1 MGASLLPGTARPQL
15 TSAVALAPGR
25 CRAKQALVNQHQTG
39 LLLSQ
44 IALAATEAA
53 ALASAKWRG
62 LGNKNDADQAAVDAM
77 RKAFEHA
84 RFSGIVVIGEGEID
98 EAPMLYIGEKVG
110 AGGMEVDIAVD
121 PLEGTKLCANDAPN
135 AMTVVALAPKGGLLH
150 APDMYMD
157 KIAIGPGYPPGII
170 DLDLSP
176 TENLTRLAKAKGA
189 PVSDICACLL
199 DRERHAAIIAEL
211 RAAGAK
217 IRLIP
222 DGDVA
227 GVFWTT
233 ETERSGVDIYF
244 GSGGAPEGV
253 LAAAAIR
260 CAGGQMQGRL
270 LPENEAEIAR
280 ARSMGHADVSK
291 KLTLDDMV
299 RHDVV
304 FAASGVT
311 SGSMFDGVLFNADG
325 ARVESLVWDS
335 FNQRKARVSSLY
347 STNR

>member
-1 MGASLLPGTARPQL
+1 MFGLVAIPTLRMAPQI
-15 TSAVALAPGR
+15 
-25 CRAKQALVNQHQTG
+25 AKQAPVNPNQTG

-62 LGNKNDADQAAVDAM
+62 LGQKNDADQAAVDAM

-84 RFSGIVVIGEGEID
+84 QFSGTVVIGEGEID

-110 AGGMEVDIAVD
+110 AGGLEVDIAVD

-135 AMTVVALAPKGGLLH
+135 AMTVVALAPRSGLLH

-157 KIAIGPGYPPGII
+157 KLAIGPGYPAGLI
-170 DLDLSP
+170 DLDVSP
-176 TENLTRLAKAKGA
+176 TENVTRLAKAKGV
-189 PVSDICACLL
+189 PVSAIRACLL
-199 DRERHAAIIAEL
+199 DRDRHATIIGEL
-211 RAAGAK
+211 RKAGCA

-233 ETERSGVDIYF
+233 ESERSGVDIYF

-270 LPENEAEIAR
+270 LPENEAEAAR
-280 ARSMGHADVSK
+280 ARAMGHADVSK

-299 RHDVV
+299 KGDVV

-311 SGSMFDGVLFNADG
+311 SGSMFEGVLFEGSG
-325 ARVESLVWDS
+325 ARVDSLVWDS
-335 FNQRKARVSSLY
+335 FNARKARVSSLCPT
-347 STNR
+347 SR

>member
-1 MGASLLPGTARPQL
+1 MIL
-15 TSAVALAPGR
+15 T
-25 CRAKQALVNQHQTG
+25 
-39 LLLSQ
+39 Q
-44 IALAATEAA
+44 IALHATEVAA
-53 ALASAKWRG
+53 IASARLRG
-62 LGNKNDADQAAVDAM
+62 LGKKNDADQAAVDAM
-77 RKAFEHA
+77 RKSFNDAPFDG
-84 RFSGIVVIGEGEID
+84 RVVIGEGEID

-110 AGGMEVDIAVD
+110 AGGIEIDIAVD

-135 AMTVVALAPKGGLLH
+135 SMTVVALAPRGGLLH

-157 KIAIGPGYPPGII
+157 KIAIGPGYPAGLV

-176 TENLTRLAKAKGA
+176 TENVNRLAKAKGV
-189 PVSDICACLL
+189 PVSAIRACLL
-199 DRERHAAIIAEL
+199 DRDRHAKIIEEL
-211 RAAGAK
+211 RKAGAG

-270 LPENEAEIAR
+270 LPENEKEAERVR
-280 ARSMGHADVSK
+280 AMGQADVSK
-291 KLTLDDMV
+291 KLLLDDLV
-299 RHDVV
+299 PGDVV

-311 SGSMFDGVLFNADG
+311 DGSMFEGVRFEKG
-325 ARVESLVWDS
+325 MARVESIVWDS
-335 FNQRKARVSSLY
+335 FTGRKTRVRSVWPSAQ
-347 STNR
+347 S

>member
-1 MGASLLPGTARPQL
+1 MNKYTTGMIL
-15 TSAVALAPGR
+15 T
-25 CRAKQALVNQHQTG
+25 
-39 LLLSQ
+39 Q
-44 IALAATEAA
+44 IALHATETAA
-53 ALASAKWRG
+53 IASARLRG
-62 LGNKNDADQAAVDAM
+62 FGRKNDADQAAVDAM
-77 RKAFEHA
+77 RKSFQDAP
-84 RFSGIVVIGEGEID
+84 FSGRVVIGEGEID
-98 EAPMLYIGEKVG
+98 EAPMLYIGEEVG
-110 AGGMEVDIAVD
+110 AGGMKIDIAVD

-135 AMTVVALAPKGGLLH
+135 AMTVVALAPEGGLLH

-157 KIAIGPGYPPGII
+157 KIAIGPGYPQGLV

-176 TENLTRLAKAKGA
+176 TENVTRLAKAKGVA
-189 PVSDICACLL
+189 VSEIRACLL
-199 DRERHAAIIAEL
+199 DRDRHARIVEEL
-211 RAAGAK
+211 RRAGAG

-270 LPENEAEIAR
+270 LPENEQEAAR
-280 ARSMGHADVSK
+280 ARAMGHSDVLK
-291 KLTLDDMV
+291 KLSLDDMV
-299 RHDVV
+299 PGDVV

-311 SGSMFDGVLFNADG
+311 DGSMFEGVRFEATG
-325 ARVESLVWDS
+325 ARVESIVWDS
-335 FNQRKARVSSLY
+335 FTGRKGRVHSFWP
-347 STNR
+347 

>member
-1 MGASLLPGTARPQL
+1 M
-15 TSAVALAPGR
+15 
-25 CRAKQALVNQHQTG
+25 NQTG

-53 ALASAKWRG
+53 AIASARWRG

-77 RKAFEHA
+77 RKAFA
-84 RFSGIVVIGEGEID
+84 DAPFSGTVVIGEGEID
-98 EAPMLYIGEKVG
+98 EAPMLYIGEQVG
-110 AGGMEVDIAVD
+110 AGGFKADIAVD

-135 AMTVVALAPKGGLLH
+135 AMTVVALAPAGGLLH

-157 KIAIGPGYPPGII
+157 KIAIGPSYPAGLI
-170 DLDLSP
+170 DLDFSP
-176 TENLTRLAKAKGA
+176 TENITRLAKAKGVPLSA
-189 PVSDICACLL
+189 LRACLL
-199 DRERHAAIIAEL
+199 ERDRHAGIVAEL
-211 RAAGAK
+211 RAAGVG

-233 ETERSGVDIYF
+233 ETERSGIDIYF

-270 LPENEAEIAR
+270 LPENETEAAR
-280 ARSMGHADVSK
+280 ARAMGHGDVAK
-291 KLTLDDMV
+291 KLTLDDLV
-299 RHDVV
+299 KGEVV

-311 SGSMFDGVLFNADG
+311 DGSMFGGVRFDNTG
-325 ARVESLVWDS
+325 AEVESLLWDS
-335 FNQRKARVSSLY
+335 FNRRRARVRSHWP
-347 STNR
+347 

>member
-1 MGASLLPGTARPQL
+1 VSKHA
-15 TSAVALAPGR
+15 
-25 CRAKQALVNQHQTG
+25 TG

-44 IALAATEAA
+44 IAVAATEAA
-53 ALASAKWRG
+53 AIACARLRG
-62 LGNKNDADQAAVDAM
+62 FGRKNDADQAAVDAM
-77 RKAFEHA
+77 RTSFQTAP
-84 RFSGIVVIGEGEID
+84 FSGKVVIGEGEID
-98 EAPMLYIGEKVG
+98 EAPMLYIGEEVG
-110 AGGMEVDIAVD
+110 AGGIKVDIAVD

-135 AMTVVALAPKGGLLH
+135 AMTVVALSLEGGLLH

-157 KIAIGPGYPPGII
+157 KIAIGPGYAPGLI

-176 TENLTRLAKAKGA
+176 AENVTRLAKAKGV
-189 PVSDICACLL
+189 PVSDIRACLL
-199 DRERHAAIIAEL
+199 DRDRHAKIIDEL
-211 RAAGAK
+211 RSLGAS

-233 ETERSGVDIYF
+233 ETTRSGIDIYF

-270 LPENEAEIAR
+270 LPETEQETAR
-280 ARSMGHADVSK
+280 ARAMGHADVSK

-299 RHDVV
+299 PGDVV

-311 SGSMFDGVLFNADG
+311 DGSMFEGVRFEAGG
-325 ARVESLVWDS
+325 AHVDTLVWDS
-335 FNQRKARVSSLY
+335 FSGRRSRVRSVWPY
-347 STNR
+347 A

>member
-1 MGASLLPGTARPQL
+1 MNA
-15 TSAVALAPGR
+15 
-25 CRAKQALVNQHQTG
+25 QTG

-53 ALASAKWRG
+53 AIASARWRG
-62 LGNKNDADQAAVDAM
+62 LGKKNDADQAAVDAM
-77 RKAFEHA
+77 RKSFEHA
-84 RFSGIVVIGEGEID
+84 PFSGTVVIGEGEID

-110 AGGMEVDIAVD
+110 AGGIAVDIAVD

-135 AMTVVALAPKGGLLH
+135 AMTVVALAPAGGLLH

-157 KIAIGPGYPPGII
+157 KIAIGAGYPAGLV

-176 TENLTRLAKAKGA
+176 TENVTRLAKAKGVA
-189 PVSDICACLL
+189 LSELRACLL
-199 DRERHAAIIAEL
+199 DRDRHANIIDEL
-211 RAAGAK
+211 RRAGVG

-233 ETERSGVDIYF
+233 ETARSGVDIYF

-270 LPENEAEIAR
+270 LPETEAEAAR
-280 ARSMGHADVSK
+280 ARTMGHADVSK
-291 KLTLDDMV
+291 KLTLDDLV
-299 RHDVV
+299 PGYVV
-304 FAASGVT
+304 FAATGVT
-311 SGSMFDGVLFNADG
+311 AGSMFDGVVFEPGVALTD
-325 ARVESLVWDS
+325 SLVWDS
-335 FNQRKARVSSLY
+335 FNARQSRVRTRLALS
-347 STNR
+347 

>member
-1 MGASLLPGTARPQL
+1 MNPS
-15 TSAVALAPGR
+15 
-25 CRAKQALVNQHQTG
+25 QTG

-53 ALASAKWRG
+53 AVACARWRG
-62 LGNKNDADQAAVDAM
+62 LGQKNDADQAAVDAM
-77 RKAFEHA
+77 RKSFEHA
-84 RFSGIVVIGEGEID
+84 PFAGTVVIGEGEID

-110 AGGMEVDIAVD
+110 AGGVAVDIAVD

-135 AMTVVALAPKGGLLH
+135 AMCVVALAPAGGLLH

-157 KIAIGPGYPPGII
+157 KLAIGPGYPAGLI

-176 TENLTRLAKAKGA
+176 TENVTRLAKAKGV
-189 PVSDICACLL
+189 PVGEIRACLL
-199 DRERHAAIIAEL
+199 ERDRHANIVEEL
-211 RAAGAK
+211 RRAGVA

-233 ETERSGVDIYF
+233 ESERSGVDIYF

-270 LPENEAEIAR
+270 LPENEAEAAR
-280 ARSMGHADVSK
+280 ARAMGHADVSK

-299 RHDVV
+299 KGDVV

-311 SGSMFDGVLFNADG
+311 TGSMFEGVLFDAAG
-325 ARVESLVWDS
+325 ARVESLLWDS
-335 FNQRKARVSSLY
+335 FNARKARVGSRLG
-347 STNR
+347 RG